1 MPALPDDVLALLCCP
16 ETHQPLTPATAAQL
30 AAINLRVAGG
40 EPGAIPLTAALVRED
55 GKAAYPILD
64 GIPLLLI
71 EEAIAL

>member
-16 ETHQPLTPATAAQL
+16 DTHQPLMPATPAPL

-40 EPGAIPLTAALVRED
+40 ESGSPPLAAALVRED